1 MRLACI
7 DGCSA
12 ERIFERIAKAVSS
25 IIGESVE
32 RPEAPSPLRV
42 LTSGS
47 DAKELRAIVA
57 LKALGALEYT
67 GEEAHKPL
75 LLDPL
80 RSVPRP
86 SFTKGKHT
94 EPREYLE

>member
-1 MRLACI
+1 MVVAPT
-7 DGCSA
+7 
-12 ERIFERIAKAVSS
+12 RIFERIAKAVSS

-57 LKALGALEYT
+57 LKALGGLEYT
-67 GEEAHKPL
+67 GDEAPQAAPPRA
-75 LLDPL
+75 PL
-80 RSVPRP
+80 RSVP
-86 SFTKGKHT
+86 
-94 EPREYLE
+94 